1 MDDSLPT
8 RRNLGW
14 RMLALSILVACLPGC
29 TGFYGTT
36 AASYMRRIREDPD
49 PNTRF
54 VVYHKLASKECY
66 DTSEQMDEAS
76 QLLIA
81 KLQEGREPV
90 ASRAVICRTLGEL
103 RRPAARE
110 ALIKAVSDPEGMV
123 RTQACRALGKVGRPE
138 DATILSRVMTVD
150 TLEDCRIAAIEG
162 LGELKAE
169 DPRIREVLVDGMEHD
184 DPAIRLASLN
194 ALRAITREDFG
205 VEPGP
210 WRKYL
215 QSQVASQTPAPSTAP
230 TASPASA
237 ASTAP
242 ATATAP
248 SAMRR

>member
-1 MDDSLPT
+1 M
-8 RRNLGW
+8 
-14 RMLALSILVACLPGC
+14 
-29 TGFYGTT
+29 
-36 AASYMRRIREDPD
+36 
-49 PNTRF
+49 
-54 VVYHKLASKECY
+54 
-66 DTSEQMDEAS
+66 
-76 QLLIA
+76 
-81 KLQEGREPV
+81 
-90 ASRAVICRTLGEL
+90 ICRTLGEL
-103 RRPAARE
+103 RRPAARQ

-138 DATILSRVMTVD
+138 DATVLSRVMTVD

-169 DPRIREVLVDGMEHD
+169 RPADQQVLVDGMEHD
-184 DPAIRLASLN
+184 DPAVRLASLN
-194 ALRAITREDFG
+194 ALRAITGEDFG

-215 QSQVASQTPAPSTAP
+215 QSQVASQTPAPSTAR